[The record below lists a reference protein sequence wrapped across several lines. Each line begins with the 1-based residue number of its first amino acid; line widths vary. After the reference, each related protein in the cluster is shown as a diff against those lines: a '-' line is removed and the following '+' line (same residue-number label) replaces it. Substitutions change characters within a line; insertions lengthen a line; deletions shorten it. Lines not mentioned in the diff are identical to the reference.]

1 MSKTKGLKKST
12 YWIAGRKIV
21 TDPETGKNEGLP
33 FFEQRLGY
41 LYEKD
46 GLVFGLSVQGPK
58 VVIASEILTGLRYVN
73 GVTLAGTAEKLEG
86 LTMNQVAEIYWILDR
101 IHQKAERTGDWSE
114 LEPGMRTL
122 GGDRVLE
129 ILNLCA
135 ERNAAGSSRSK

>member
-1 MSKTKGLKKST
+1 MSKTKGLKKAT

-21 TDPETGKNEGLP
+21 TDPETGKNESLP

-73 GVTLAGTAEKLEG
+73 GVTLAGTAEKLG
-86 LTMNQVAEIYWILDR
+86 DLAMNQVADIYRILDR
-101 IHQKAERTGDWSE
+101 IHREAERTGDWSR

-129 ILNLCA
+129 ILNICS
-135 ERNAAGSSRSK
+135 ERAPKG

>member
-1 MSKTKGLKKST
+1 MSKTKGLKKAT
-12 YWIAGRKIV
+12 YWVAVNRRDGTEEMFR
-21 TDPETGKNEGLP
+21 DH
-33 FFEQRLGY
+33 EQRLGY

-86 LTMNQVAEIYWILDR
+86 LTMNQVAEIYRILDR
-101 IHQKAERTGDWSE
+101 IHQEAERTGDWSR

-129 ILNLCA
+129 ILNICS
-135 ERNAAGSSRSK
+135 ERAPKG

>member
-12 YWIAGRKIV
+12 YWVVFNQLIKHPDG
-21 TDPETGKNEGLP
+21 TDAVKQGI
-33 FFEQRLGY
+33 EQRLGY

-58 VVIASEILTGLRYVN
+58 VVIAAEILTGLRYVN

-86 LTMNQVAEIYWILDR
+86 LTMNQVAEIYRIIDR
-101 IHQKAERTGDWSE
+101 IHQEAERTGDWSR

-135 ERNAAGSSRSK
+135 ERSPK